1 MSTQKRQCMIVTK
14 EKNIPSFNLW
24 VHHTK
29 IRQVNWFSYL
39 RSLITSDG
47 RGDREIKRR
56 IAMSRKTSSKIKKIL
71 CNPKITVATRLRV
84 WKCYVLLVLKYGSE
98 TWTVSKEME
107 NRIIQAEM
115 WFLCRLLRIGWE
127 SHTTNEGFN

>member
-1 MSTQKRQCMIVTK
+1 MIVTK

-24 VHHTK
+24 VHNTK
-29 IRQVNWFSYL
+29 IKQVNRFSYL
-39 RSLITSDG
+39 GRLITSDG
-47 RGDREIKRR
+47 WCDREIKRR
-56 IAMSRKTSSKIKKIL
+56 IAMSRETFSKIKKIL
-71 CNPKITVATRLRV
+71 CNPKIPVATRLRV
-84 WKCYVLLVLKYGSE
+84 LECYVLPVLKYGSE

-115 WFLCRLLRIGWE
+115 WFLRRLLRIGWE